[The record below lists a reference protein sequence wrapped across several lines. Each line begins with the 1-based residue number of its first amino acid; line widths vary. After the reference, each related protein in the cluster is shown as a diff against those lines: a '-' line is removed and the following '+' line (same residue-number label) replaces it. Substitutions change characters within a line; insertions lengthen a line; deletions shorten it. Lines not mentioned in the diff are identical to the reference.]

1 MPPILI
7 MPKIKY
13 QQQNFRHDSLIM
25 IEKIEAI
32 TNTYKQQGYD
42 MTLRQVYYQLVSAD
56 VIENKKESYD
66 NLGQLIGKARLAGLL
81 DWNMIVD
88 RNRGLRGT
96 AHYGSPSERVKMA
109 AHGYAI
115 DKWANQKYRPE
126 IWIEK
131 EALAGIF
138 SRVASEL
145 DIDYFSCKGY
155 TSLSEMWRAAN
166 RMREYQRTGQIPVI
180 IHIGDHDPSGIDMT
194 RDIFDRLAMFKGGVE
209 VERLALNI
217 NQVHKYKPP
226 PNYAK
231 VTDSRA
237 KVYIQKFGRE
247 SWEVDALNP
256 KILSDLIRDFVV
268 TVRDETLWQ
277 QKVDEEKAHTTK
289 LHAVADRFEK
299 AAWFIN
305 GSYPKPFYC
314 GCTGHYTCP
323 EKVGVQGEIS
333 DDCENKCF
341 QADCYQMRYEDESI
355 IFCYDHWKQEREE
368 IEKQQECATDYC
380 ANDVSPDSEY
390 YCDECLLE
398 QNEDISEIDE

>member
-1 MPPILI
+1 

-13 QQQNFRHDSLIM
+13 QDFNLRHDSLAM
-25 IEKIEAI
+25 IQKIEAI
-32 TNTYKQQGYD
+32 TNDYHAQGYD

-81 DWNMIVD
+81 DWNIIVD

-96 AHYGSPSERVKMA
+96 AHYDSPTDRIKLA

-115 DKWANQKYRPE
+115 DKWAGQKYRPE

-131 EALAGIF
+131 EALAGVF

-166 RMREYQRTGQIPVI
+166 RMRAYYKAGQIPVI
-180 IHIGDHDPSGIDMT
+180 IHFGDHDPSGIDMT
-194 RDIFDRLAMFKGGVE
+194 RDIFDRLAMFKGGLE
-209 VERLALNI
+209 VERLALNY
-217 NQVHKYKPP
+217 NQVQKYNPP

-231 VTDSRA
+231 VTDTRA
-237 KVYIQKFGRE
+237 KVYIQKYGKE

-256 KILSDLIRDFVV
+256 KILSDLVRDFVKGI
-268 TVRDETLWQ
+268 RDEKLWQ
-277 QKVDEEKAHTTK
+277 EKVDEEKLHQQQ
-289 LHAVADRFEK
+289 LHAVADNFVK

-305 GSYPKPFYC
+305 GSHPKPFFC
-314 GCTGHYTCP
+314 ACTGDNDCSQH
-323 EKVGVQGEIS
+323 VSVQGEIS
-333 DDCENKCF
+333 DDCPNKCYK
-341 QADCYQMRYEDESI
+341 ADCYEMVFEDEST
-355 IFCYDHWKQEREE
+355 IFCEGHYIEEQEKLDDQYEDDYDE
-368 IEKQQECATDYC
+368 
-380 ANDVSPDSEY
+380 
-390 YCDECLLE
+390 DE
-398 QNEDISEIDE
+398 DFDADDE